1 MYNSQSFDLEQ
12 IRRDNPRSHVS
23 KPPFEHQREAFEKL
37 TDLFTFNNPDHK
49 AGILVLPTGAGKTF
63 TCVSWICRN
72 VLPRNV
78 KVLWLAHTGHLLEQ
92 AYDTFRSNLLDVPA
106 RRTINMRL
114 VSSDPEHSNA
124 SQIETCDDVLIIT
137 TQTAISNTEP
147 RTLDETGQPRRT
159 AFERFLDHS
168 RQSRLFVVLDEA
180 HHAPAFGCR
189 NLLIGGSGFA
199 EGIRQKVPNA
209 YFLGL
214 TATPSYSD
222 ARRRAWLWEIF
233 KDRIIYQAEK
243 ADLVQRNILA
253 IPKYTQRNTGREIA
267 VDDTLYERL
276 MRQHKDL
283 PEDLIERLAH
293 DSGRNDY
300 IVSDYLDHYETYGKT
315 IIFADR
321 WFQCV
326 YIKEKLMQKAQER
339 GITLRVDAVYS
350 HVDARANTVAERNQ
364 RNSAENTRIL
374 HEFKANQLDVLLNVK
389 MLAEGTDVPDVR
401 TVFVTRETTSS
412 ILLTQMI
419 GRALRG
425 KAAGGGAQKDVANIV
440 FFVDNWKQVINFAT
454 PETGGLEEGEPRTRG
469 AYPLEYISIK
479 LVEDLS
485 RQLDSGKVFSSQ
497 PYLDGLPVGWYE
509 TEVLAS
515 NGEETE
521 TYREFVIV
529 SQERQPRFECFLQH
543 LLQDATLAAT
553 WEDDNL
559 NDEFAQQQAALWIA
573 EFFDLTATDSS
584 LLDADL
590 IKLARHVAQA
600 RRAPQFYSFEDR
612 DKHDLSKIA
621 DELLQFNEFT
631 VQDKLYDMYHDS
643 NYQWQGF
650 YKSYDRFKTAFD
662 AERNRIFHVRKFG
675 SEPTV
680 QLAAPVVQALEQR
693 ELTEEEKE
701 QVYRRDGYTCLCCG
715 KQKEPGR
722 RVKFEVDHIT
732 PFRFGGETSLNN
744 SQTLCSLCHRD
755 KSVNA
760 INFRVLKSPLTNPKA
775 ELEFKR
781 VSSAEYIDE
790 ELKRIINMFYYCK
803 AVANINWDHRPRSKY
818 RYNWEI
824 ELFEGN
830 NPAWLAEHKPNL
842 LDFVRLQFPQVQD
855 LVIR

>member
-1 MYNSQSFDLEQ
+1 
-12 IRRDNPRSHVS
+12 
-23 KPPFEHQREAFEKL
+23 
-37 TDLFTFNNPDHK
+37 
-49 AGILVLPTGAGKTF
+49 
-63 TCVSWICRN
+63 
-72 VLPRNV
+72 
-78 KVLWLAHTGHLLEQ
+78 
-92 AYDTFRSNLLDVPA
+92 
-106 RRTINMRL
+106 
-114 VSSDPEHSNA
+114 
-124 SQIETCDDVLIIT
+124 
-137 TQTAISNTEP
+137 
-147 RTLDETGQPRRT
+147 
-159 AFERFLDHS
+159 
-168 RQSRLFVVLDEA
+168 
-180 HHAPAFGCR
+180 
-189 NLLIGGSGFA
+189 
-199 EGIRQKVPNA
+199 
-209 YFLGL
+209 
-214 TATPSYSD
+214 
-222 ARRRAWLWEIF
+222 
-233 KDRIIYQAEK
+233 
-243 ADLVQRNILA
+243 
-253 IPKYTQRNTGREIA
+253 
-267 VDDTLYERL
+267 
-276 MRQHKDL
+276 
-283 PEDLIERLAH
+283 
-293 DSGRNDY
+293 
-300 IVSDYLDHYETYGKT
+300 
-315 IIFADR
+315 
-321 WFQCV
+321 
-326 YIKEKLMQKAQER
+326 MQKAQER

-374 HEFKANQLDVLLNVK
+374 HQFKANELDVLLNVK

-401 TVFVTRETTSS
+401 TVFVTRQTTSS

-425 KAAGGGAQKDVANIV
+425 KAAGGGPKKDIANIV

-469 AYPLEYISIK
+469 VDPLEYISIH
-479 LVEDLS
+479 LVEELS
-485 RQLDSGKVFSSQ
+485 RQLNRGMAFSSH

-529 SQERQPRFECFLQH
+529 SQERQPRFERFLQH
-543 LLQDATLAAT
+543 LLQDTTLAAT

-559 NDEFAQQQAALWIA
+559 SDDLAQQQAALWIA
-573 EFFDLTATDSS
+573 EYFDLAAPDSS

-612 DKHDLSKIA
+612 DKHDLTKIA
-621 DELLQFNEFT
+621 DEFLQFNEFT
-631 VQDKLYDMYHDS
+631 VQDKLYDMYHAS

-680 QLAAPVVQALEQR
+680 QPVAPTMQALEQR

-701 QVYRRDGYTCLCCG
+701 QVYRRDAYTCQCCG
-715 KQKEPGR
+715 KQKQPGR

-744 SQTLCSLCHRD
+744 SQTLCSLCHKD

-760 INFRVLKSPLTNPKA
+760 INFRVLKSPLTTPKPA
-775 ELEFKR
+775 LELKR
-781 VSSAEYIDE
+781 PSSSEYIDE
-790 ELKRIINMFYYCK
+790 ELRRIVNMFYYCK
-803 AVANINWDHRPRSKY
+803 AVAHIYGDDRPRSKY

-830 NPAWLAEHKPNL
+830 NPAWLTSHKTKL
-842 LDFVRLQFPQVQD
+842 LEFIRQQYPQVQD
-855 LVIR
+855 IVIR